1 MLRVAAA
8 VDLAELLE
16 DQLLI
21 LAADADAAVGDL
33 EHDGGRTARPDRSPV
48 RARAQTVTVEP
59 SAENLTAL
67 ESRL

>member
-16 DQLLI
+16 DQLLVV
-21 LAADADAAVGDL
+21 AADADAAIDHL
-33 EHDGGRTARPDRSPV
+33 EDRRGRRGRIRRASGA
-48 RARAQTVTVEP
+48 ARAAVTTVSVG
-59 SAENLTAL
+59 ENFTAF